1 MCVCR
6 RDAELW
12 ERTQRRRTCD
22 KMSSSEKLLALA
34 SLDGRAYTND
44 GIDAYMYF
52 VVLVIFWC
60 MYEYLTLSSQHAK
73 ISPAPP
79 AMPPSVPPAAPAPLL
94 EWWFHATQLTGARC
108 LLLNFNLPTP
118 PALSV
123 PTGVPSSPLPFSIP
137 SSRSSFTTSVT
148 LTSSLIFSPPPPP
161 PRPFYSS
168 FFLTPPTLVSRL
180 TRSPSP
186 PYLPHSTISLS
197 TTQASPRRLLVPRSS
212 RGVHSH
218 SPATPGNNIPSLQ
231 FFSFV
236 LLQQELTSFFFPP
249 SVGIFSVVFDGGG
262 LY

>member
-1 MCVCR
+1 
-6 RDAELW
+6 
-12 ERTQRRRTCD
+12 
-22 KMSSSEKLLALA
+22 MSSSEKLLALA
-34 SLDGRAYTND
+34 SLDGRAHTND

-108 LLLNFNLPTP
+108 LLLDFDLPTP

-148 LTSSLIFSPPPPP
+148 LTSSLIFSPPPP
-161 PRPFYSS
+161 RPFYSS

-197 TTQASPRRLLVPRSS
+197 TAQASPRPALVPRRPLLSL
-212 RGVHSH
+212 
-218 SPATPGNNIPSLQ
+218 SPATPVIISHLPSFSALLFCSKSLSLR
-231 FFSFV
+231 FFSFRLDIFAWFV
-236 LLQQELTSFFFPP
+236 D
-249 SVGIFSVVFDGGG
+249 GGRFSVVLLFCISAL